1 MLVSASRFFSY
12 ASCNTACW
20 CQHQGLCARCNT
32 ACWCQL
38 HGLCARCRCNTAC
51 WCQHQGFLRPLSAAH
66 LVGNSFRLPASAVLW
81 SVSVCLLP
89 PWGFHVRVCLV
100 VLGANLRSVRMSNP
114 APSSSFSG
122 VHLHVLQEV
131 DVSSAI
137 GCVADGQCLAGGS

>member
-1 MLVSASRFFSY
+1 M
-12 ASCNTACW
+12 
-20 CQHQGLCARCNT
+20 
-32 ACWCQL
+32 
-38 HGLCARCRCNTAC
+38 
-51 WCQHQGFLRPLSAAH
+51 
-66 LVGNSFRLPASAVLW
+66 
-81 SVSVCLLP
+81 
-89 PWGFHVRVCLV
+89 